1 MIDYTKLFPRLR
13 FNSQIEPNMQTQ
25 RIVSME
31 RKVLL
36 ESMMVEYTGERV
48 EEQRKS
54 DRSESLS
61 RSNQNYID
69 LNYEFRRFLKG
80 FPCIKD
86 ILKTIFQDNTF
97 RMARSNVL
105 DLIRDVIETQTGK
118 KNKVLDKDDIKALE
132 PYMEVFK
139 TIFLDFLSKE
149 SSGMYNLKLLL
160 KTLLEEAGFNI
171 SLMTLLLNFYIAK
184 NLSCECCKK
193 NWLSIYRKTTQMKNY
208 TSDTDE
214 SNKVENEGSDKR
226 DILDKCFKKE
236 LKNISQEEYTN
247 NVDIMENTSN
257 AMSNTIEISPKKEEV
272 IEAIVREA
280 EIKVSDEDKNSQ
292 EQNLQTIAQK
302 EQAKMEQLEIEV
314 DKFPEKLLEKEKNDI
329 DDLLE
334 LEMDHPGF
342 MDVINGDEKS
352 ERKED
357 AEFVNCNL
365 PLYLTEEHEK
375 MLAKIVRAIG
385 RNHWQEVTKLLIAA
399 FKYEV
404 PFDINDRRVV
414 GKLQK
419 YYEMKLNWVKNE
431 PVTINEDKCI
441 IFMYKYWRKTMNAD
455 ILWSNIARHLE
466 GRTGDQ
472 IKNYFKMKIGSE
484 NDISLVNMDNA
495 NPASVYFNLSH
506 MFSLTIVRKNLDP
519 IMDVTTRLQYEDN
532 FLVMG
537 TSKEIFMM
545 RCQDSAIKCFHPGV
559 VPYTFKY
566 DPSRPEQQFVNF
578 VKLTF
583 GNGLKKLGLLDDPNT
598 FDWNTI
604 EYRGDSI
611 HKIVSK
617 EDKERFCV
625 PRNCYI
631 LINNELEIRT
641 KRKYV
646 RREEKMDLHE
656 LEKQPLMKIRKPR
669 SGRRAKYPRN
679 FEETIKRDEMGRFL

>member
-1 MIDYTKLFPRLR
+1 
-13 FNSQIEPNMQTQ
+13 MQTQ

-54 DRSESLS
+54 ESSEILS
-61 RSNQNYID
+61 RSNQNNID

-105 DLIRDVIETQTGK
+105 DLIIDVIETQTGK

-257 AMSNTIEISPKKEEV
+257 AMSNTIEISPNKEEV

-280 EIKVSDEDKNSQ
+280 EIKVSNEDKNSQ

-352 ERKED
+352 ERKD
-357 AEFVNCNL
+357 CSF
-365 PLYLTEEHEK
+365 
-375 MLAKIVRAIG
+375 
-385 RNHWQEVTKLLIAA
+385 
-399 FKYEV
+399 
-404 PFDINDRRVV
+404 
-414 GKLQK
+414 
-419 YYEMKLNWVKNE
+419 
-431 PVTINEDKCI
+431 
-441 IFMYKYWRKTMNAD
+441 
-455 ILWSNIARHLE
+455 
-466 GRTGDQ
+466 
-472 IKNYFKMKIGSE
+472 
-484 NDISLVNMDNA
+484 
-495 NPASVYFNLSH
+495 
-506 MFSLTIVRKNLDP
+506 
-519 IMDVTTRLQYEDN
+519 
-532 FLVMG
+532 
-537 TSKEIFMM
+537 
-545 RCQDSAIKCFHPGV
+545 
-559 VPYTFKY
+559 
-566 DPSRPEQQFVNF
+566 
-578 VKLTF
+578 
-583 GNGLKKLGLLDDPNT
+583 
-598 FDWNTI
+598 
-604 EYRGDSI
+604 
-611 HKIVSK
+611 
-617 EDKERFCV
+617 
-625 PRNCYI
+625 
-631 LINNELEIRT
+631 
-641 KRKYV
+641 
-646 RREEKMDLHE
+646 
-656 LEKQPLMKIRKPR
+656 
-669 SGRRAKYPRN
+669 
-679 FEETIKRDEMGRFL
+679 